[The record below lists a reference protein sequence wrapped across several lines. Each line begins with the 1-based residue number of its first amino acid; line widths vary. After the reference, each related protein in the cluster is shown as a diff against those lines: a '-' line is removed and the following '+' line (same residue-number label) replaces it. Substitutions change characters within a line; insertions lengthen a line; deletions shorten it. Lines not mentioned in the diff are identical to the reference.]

1 MRIMTI
7 EQKIVLKK
15 DRLNKLEQNGKN
27 VDSPGVVKKLRREI
41 KNANK

>member
-1 MRIMTI
+1 MTV

-27 VDSPGVVKKLRREI
+27 VDSLGVVKKLRREI
-41 KNANK
+41 KNADK